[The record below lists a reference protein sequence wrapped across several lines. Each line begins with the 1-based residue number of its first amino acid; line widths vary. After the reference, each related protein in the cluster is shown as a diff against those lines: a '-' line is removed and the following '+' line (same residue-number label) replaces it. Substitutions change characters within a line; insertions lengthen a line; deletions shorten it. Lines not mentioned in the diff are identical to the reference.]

1 MGRHGTI
8 AGRKAAQDSKR
19 AAVFTKYA
27 RLITVAAKAGGDPDY
42 NPSLRQAIDKA
53 KGIGMPNDNITRAI
67 KKGTGELGG
76 ESYEN
81 VTFEGYGAGGVAVIV
96 ETLTDNRNRT
106 TASVKHAFDK
116 YNGNFGVPG
125 CVSYMFSR
133 KGVFVFDKETGVT
146 EDQLMEVALEA
157 GAEDVVSEDGGFT
170 VKCQPSDFTTVLEA
184 IKGAGIAVDEENSEE
199 RALIPNMTAPVDDV
213 AVAKA
218 INKFVEMLENL
229 EDVQDV
235 YTNMETSDAVDAALE
250 AEG

>member
-157 GAEDVVSEDGGFT
+157 GADDIVEYEDSFDVTCEPDVFNDVSDALKAAGLEPMEAD
-170 VKCQPSDFTTVLEA
+170 VEMVPSVESTPTDASA
-184 IKGAGIAVDEENSEE
+184 IKNLKQMIEILEDD
-199 RALIPNMTAPVDDV
+199 DDV
-213 AVAKA
+213 QK
-218 INKFVEMLENL
+218 
-229 EDVQDV
+229 V
-235 YTNMETSDAVDAALE
+235 YTNCTIDLYEE
-250 AEG
+250 